1 MRAVDAATS
10 GGPLRTKSQA
20 MSAAKLP
27 LLTRLVAWLERLLF
41 GHRALTLAI
50 LVAFTAI
57 MGVFAAQLR
66 MSAGF
71 DKQLP
76 QRHEYIQTFNQYRD
90 IVFGANRIMV
100 VVHARN
106 GDMWSAPFLRK
117 LSEVTQAVMFL
128 PGVDRRTVS
137 SLWTP
142 TTRVLEITEEGFES
156 EDVIGGN
163 ITPDQLTDEKIARIR
178 KNSIVG
184 GYIGQLVA
192 NDNSGA
198 MVVADLL
205 DTDPA
210 TKNKLDYLDL
220 ARRLETEIRGKHETP
235 EFEVE
240 IIGFAKQIGDI
251 ADGAAG
257 VARFFLLAFLLTAAA
272 VYVYSR
278 SWTLTVL
285 PLACSLSSVVWQF
298 GTLQLL
304 GYGLDPLAVLVPFL
318 VFAIGV
324 SHGVQQINYISK
336 EICAG
341 VDAMTAARRSFRG
354 LLIPGTMA
362 LVTAFV
368 GFATLT
374 LIPIPMIREL
384 GITASIGIAYKIVTN
399 LIMLPLAVSYFR
411 FDDRYVERVN
421 AEREGLSSAMGL
433 LLRTFEP
440 RSAMVGTLA
449 AAALFAI
456 AWQQSQGRQIG
467 YLQPGAPELR
477 AEARYNQDANR
488 IVEKFDLGLD
498 VFSVV
503 METPKDGC
511 YDYATME
518 YVNDFSWQMANVPG
532 VLSVAS
538 APLLAKL
545 AYSGFNEGNPKWAAL
560 PREPNALANALG
572 LAPEGSGLFNPGCTV
587 LPVHL
592 YLGDHKAGTIKAV
605 TQAVKAFAAAQ
616 PDERVRIRLASGNAG
631 VQAATNE
638 VLETTELPMML
649 YVYLT
654 IVALVLFTYRDWRAV
669 VACCLPLTL
678 ATLLGYWFM
687 KELHIGL
694 TVATLPVMVLAV
706 GIGVDYA
713 FYIYNRVQIYLA
725 EGADIVTSFKQAL
738 RETGIATVFTA
749 LTLSVGVATWSFSA
763 LKFQADMGLLLTFMF
778 MVNMLMA
785 MTVLPALAVVL
796 DVLIPRRRPVRAP
809 FLSH

>member
-1 MRAVDAATS
+1 MIANLVD
-10 GGPLRTKSQA
+10 R
-20 MSAAKLP
+20 
-27 LLTRLVAWLERLLF
+27 LERLLF
-41 GHRALTLAI
+41 GHRLAT
-50 LVAFTAI
+50 LVALALLTVV
-57 MGVFAAQLR
+57 MGGFATQLR

-76 QRHEYIQTFNQYRD
+76 QQHEYIRTFQQYRD
-90 IVFGANRIMV
+90 QVFGANRVVV
-100 VVHARN
+100 VVHARS
-106 GDMWSAPFLRK
+106 GDMWNAAFLRK
-117 LSEVTQAVMFL
+117 LNDVTQAVMFL

-142 TTRVLEITEEGFES
+142 TTRVLEITEEGFEA

-163 ITPDQLTDEKIARIR
+163 ITPDQLTPDKIAKIR
-178 KNSIVG
+178 KNAIVG

-205 DTDPA
+205 DRDPVS
-210 TKNKLDYLDL
+210 KRPLDYLDL
-220 ARRLETEIRGKHETP
+220 AQKLERDVRQKLETQDFEIQ
-235 EFEVE
+235 
-240 IIGFAKQIGDI
+240 IIGFAKEIGDI
-251 ADGAAG
+251 ADGAAS
-257 VARFFLLAFLLTAAA
+257 VVRFFLLAFILTAIA
-272 VYVYSR
+272 VYAYSR
-278 SWTLTVL
+278 SLVLTVL
-285 PLACSLSSVVWQF
+285 PLVCSLASVVWQF

-336 EICAG
+336 EVCNG
-341 VDAMTAARRSFRG
+341 VDPATAARRSFRG

-384 GITASIGIAYKIVTN
+384 GITASIGVAYKIVTN
-399 LIMLPLAVSYFR
+399 LVMLPVAASYAR
-411 FDDRYVERVN
+411 FDEGYVARVNRLRERRVRAMGVFARVAETRNAAIGTLVAVLLFGFAYVE
-421 AEREGLSSAMGL
+421 
-433 LLRTFEP
+433 
-440 RSAMVGTLA
+440 
-449 AAALFAI
+449 
-456 AWQQSQGRQIG
+456 SQGRHVG
-467 YLQPGAPELR
+467 HLQPGAPELR
-477 AEARYNQDANR
+477 PDSRYNQDAAE
-488 IVEKFDLGLD
+488 IVRRFDLGLD
-498 VFSVV
+498 VLSVV
-503 METPKDGC
+503 VEAPKDGC
-511 YDYATME
+511 YDYGVME
-518 YVNDFSWQMANVPG
+518 YVNQFSWQMMNVPG

-545 AYSGFNEGNPKWAAL
+545 AFSGFNEGNPKWAAL
-560 PREPNALANALG
+560 PRDPKSLANAIG
-572 LAPEGSGLFNPGCTV
+572 LAPEGANLYNPGCTI

-592 YLGDHKAGTIKAV
+592 YLADHKAGTLKAV
-605 TQAVKAFAAAQ
+605 AAAVKAFRERE
-616 PDERVRIRLASGNAG
+616 PDARIKVRLASGNAG

-649 YVYLT
+649 WVYAT
-654 IVALVLFTYRDWRAV
+654 IVALVLVTYRDWRAM

-678 ATLLGYWFM
+678 ATLLGYAFM
-687 KELHIGL
+687 KAYDIGL

-713 FYIYNRVQIYLA
+713 FYIYNRLQIYLA
-725 EGADIVTSFKQAL
+725 QGADIVTSFKQAL

-749 LTLSVGVATWSFSA
+749 LTLSVGVATWSFSE

-785 MTVLPALAVVL
+785 MTLLPALAVML

-809 FLSH
+809 LLSH